1 MLSLILPFTEIIG
14 DLILFLIH
22 LINYI
27 LNIMLNFN
35 NQTGNLKLVKDLKIL
50 DTNNNNFNSG

>member
-1 MLSLILPFTEIIG
+1 MKKCQWFI
-14 DLILFLIH
+14 
-22 LINYI
+22 I